1 MFVRLV
7 RGAFD
12 RFPRFDV
19 ASAIYPPFEP
29 GRYVCVRR
37 KELANW
43 LSARS
48 MPGVRHVDPRFIFP
62 ASGELPPKFL
72 RDSSI
77 QGRLFVVR
85 RSCAAAEVCLEEA
98 KVSFGV
104 SPARSN

>member
-19 ASAIYPPFEP
+19 ASRIYPPFEP
-29 GRYVCVRR
+29 GRYVCVKR

-48 MPGVRHVDPRFIFP
+48 MPGVFTLILVLSFR
-62 ASGELPPKFL
+62 L
-72 RDSSI
+72 RENCGGNFFFVIHRLEGGCSSFE
-77 QGRLFVVR
+77 RL
-85 RSCAAAEVCLEEA
+85 
-98 KVSFGV
+98 
-104 SPARSN
+104 